1 MVQPVESTS
10 RGRSRIAHGTG
21 TSAPHVLEVMTV
33 GEMGGSIGNR
43 VRRVGRTTGI
53 AMLERMTVVRAGGIA
68 GRR

>member
-1 MVQPVESTS
+1 
-10 RGRSRIAHGTG
+10 
-21 TSAPHVLEVMTV
+21 VLEVMTV

-53 AMLERMTVVRAGGIA
+53 AMLERMTVVRPGGVA